1 MEDRIYAM
9 LGLCM
14 KAGKLAYGS
23 DMCEEKIK
31 AGKVSVLIVAED
43 ASENTKNKFKDL
55 CNGKTPIFIW
65 GEKDKISHCI
75 GKENKALLGVLDSNL
90 GKKVMELVKEL
101 KGANNSW
108 EK

>member
-43 ASENTKNKFKDL
+43 ASENTKNKFNNFSQNNYD
-55 CNGKTPIFIW
+55 F
-65 GEKDKISHCI
+65 EKLEKNI
-75 GKENKALLGVLDSNL
+75 LSN
-90 GKKVMELVKEL
+90 
-101 KGANNSW
+101 
-108 EK
+108 